1 MADTVFKAIV
11 RAFEDGEEAALVTIV
26 SARGSTPQRVGAKLL
41 VYEDGRTVGT
51 IGGGCY
57 ESDACLKAREVMRSH
72 KPRVVRYDLTDE
84 LAEENGLIC
93 GGQMEVFID
102 PLDPSPELFV
112 VGAGHVGREVAC
124 LASEAGFR
132 VRVLD
137 DREKFA
143 NRERFPEPIELAV
156 DDVGSWLRQADIRP
170 TAYLVVVTR
179 GHRHDLTAL
188 QALAGRPFRYLGM
201 IGSRAKVAR
210 VQEALAAEG
219 MSREWIASMHAPI
232 GLRIG
237 AVTPVEIAVSIV
249 AELIAVRRGAERDTA
264 AVGEPMRWSRAGT

>member
-1 MADTVFKAIV
+1 MADAVYRAIV
-11 RAFEDGEEAALVTIV
+11 RALEDGEEAALITII

-41 VYEDGRTVGT
+41 VYEDGRTIGT

-57 ESDACLKAREVMRSH
+57 ESDACLKARDVIRSRR
-72 KPRVVRYDLTDE
+72 PRVVRYDLADD

-102 PLDPSPELFV
+102 PLDPSPDLYV

-124 LASEAGFR
+124 LAADVGFR
-132 VRVLD
+132 VHVLD

-143 NRERFPEPIELAV
+143 SRDRFPESIDVIV
-156 DDVGSWLRQADIRP
+156 DDVGEWLKQADLRP
-170 TAYLVVVTR
+170 TSYLVVVTR
-179 GHRHDLTAL
+179 GHKHDLTAL
-188 QALAGRPFRYLGM
+188 QSLAERKFRYLGM

-210 VQEALAAEG
+210 INDALLAGGVAK
-219 MSREWIASMHAPI
+219 EWIAGMHAPI

-237 AVTPVEIAVSIV
+237 AITPEEIAVSIV
-249 AELIAVRRGAERDTA
+249 AEIIAVRRGADTEDA
-264 AVGEPMRWSRAGT
+264 KTGESMRWTKAGA